1 MIIERLV
8 VGPIEANC
16 YIVADEKTKEGLV
29 IDPGD
34 DAPNILKR
42 IAQLGLTIKYI
53 VLTHSHFDHVSA
65 TAAVKKATGA
75 KLMIHKDDAVTLND
89 GILARLAGFNSQK
102 VPEPDALLKGW
113 EDIAI
118 GGLRFTV
125 LHVPGHSPGCIALY
139 GQDVVFT
146 GDTLFESSIGRTD
159 LPGGNYDQIIDSIN
173 SRLMALDD
181 DIKVYP
187 GHGDATTIGFE
198 RQSNPFLVNPPKRE
212 CSS

>member
-34 DAPNILKR
+34 DAPDILER
-42 IAQLGLTIKYI
+42 IAQLGLKIKYI

-89 GILARLAGFNSQK
+89 GMLARLAGFDLAEGAGTGRAAQRLGGHRRRRA
-102 VPEPDALLKGW
+102 ALHRPPRARALARLHRPLRPGRRLHRRHPVRRQYRA
-113 EDIAI
+113 D
-118 GGLRFTV
+118 GLTR
-125 LHVPGHSPGCIALY
+125 
-139 GQDVVFT
+139 
-146 GDTLFESSIGRTD
+146 
-159 LPGGNYDQIIDSIN
+159 
-173 SRLMALDD
+173 
-181 DIKVYP
+181 
-187 GHGDATTIGFE
+187 
-198 RQSNPFLVNPPKRE
+198 RQL
-212 CSS
+212 